1 MTENITTLILATI
14 TLLAIS
20 GVFVQIARF
29 IAAKMDG
36 TKYENAANAVLKAVE
51 YVNQTFVDEL
61 KENGEFDK
69 AAQADAMER
78 AILAALEMMGDKII
92 KYVEKTFGN
101 VEEWIKINA
110 EAYIAEAK
118 K

>member
-1 MTENITTLILATI
+1 MTENVTTLILATI
-14 TLLAIS
+14 TVLAIS
-20 GVFVQIARF
+20 GVFIQIARY

-36 TKYENAANAVLKAVE
+36 TKYETAANAVLKAVE
-51 YVNQTFVDEL
+51 YVNQTFVNEL

-69 AAQADAMER
+69 AAQANAMER
-78 AILAALEMMGDKII
+78 AIMAAFEMMGDGII

-101 VEEWIKINA
+101 VEEWIRINA
-110 EAYIAEAK
+110 EAYIAETK